1 MKKTILTF
9 IMVLILALNF
19 SCALA
24 FEKEDVEISTSL
36 NKIDV
41 SVISDK
47 DLGRMT
53 LQVLN
58 ENGTEMLY
66 MGQENGYTSKTVNS
80 DGKTEYK
87 YIFDSFNFPTDAD
100 TGKYN
105 FRLRGNDGAIVVK
118 PYSFVNIYDNYYFL
132 NGLNNATDVYDFL
145 DTNRAK
151 SPVDLT
157 GYFALPTNEGGVGEL
172 MNTLLA
178 GLDLSV
184 EDDLSNLQAKETFFK
199 EQFASGMLAA
209 EILAADTAEKWVSAV
224 ENAATPFGLETAAQ
238 TTYYSKLSDKK
249 AAYSYFTKI
258 ASLEKTAVARQF
270 DKAVM
275 LCAVN
280 DFDFGSTG
288 AILNHYENKSVI
300 TLNRS
305 IYNTLSETK
314 KLTVCQRLKDKVK
327 DKTIDTAEKLET
339 EFYNISE
346 AVSKEPENGGGSSGG
361 GGGSSSSGKQEISVE
376 VDTTGNNDTSSSEN
390 TAPNKTFK
398 DIDEVPWAKGY
409 ILSLESKGILS
420 GKGDGKFYPSANMLR
435 EEFVKVI
442 SVACKLDTSS
452 ENVSF
457 TDATDGAWYLPYINA
472 SVNANIINGI
482 GDGKFGVGQSI
493 TREDAAVMIARA
505 LEYAGVERT
514 GKADDFADSFEI
526 SPYAQDSV
534 KKLREL
540 GIISGDDKG
549 CFLPKETISRA
560 EIAKMICGM
569 LDVMGG

>member
-1 MKKTILTF
+1 MKKTILTC
-9 IMVLILALNF
+9 IIVLILALNF

-24 FEKEDVEISTSL
+24 FEKEDVNISTSL

-41 SVISDK
+41 SVTSDK

-53 LQVLN
+53 LQVLDQ
-58 ENGTEMLY
+58 NGTKMLY
-66 MGQENGYTSKTVNS
+66 IGQENSYTSKAENS
-80 DGKTEYK
+80 NGKTEYK
-87 YIFDSFNFPTDAD
+87 YVFDSFNFPSDAV
-100 TGKYN
+100 TGNYN
-105 FRLRGNDGAIVVK
+105 FKLRGSDGAIVVK
-118 PYSFVNIYDNYYFL
+118 PYSFVNIYDSYYFL
-132 NGLNNATDVYDFL
+132 NGLDAATDVYQFL
-145 DTNRAK
+145 FDNQAK
-151 SPVDLT
+151 SLVDLT
-157 GYFALPTNEGGVGEL
+157 GYFALPATTGGEREL
-172 MNTLLA
+172 MNTLLV

-184 EDDLSNLQAKETFFK
+184 EADFSNLAAKETLFK
-199 EQFASGMLAA
+199 EQFTSGMLAA

-224 ENAATPFGLETAAQ
+224 ENAATPFGLETAETA
-238 TTYYSKLSDKK
+238 YYSKLSDKK
-249 AAYSYFTKI
+249 AAYSYFTKV

-327 DKTIDTAEKLET
+327 DKTVDTAEKLET

-346 AVSKEPENGGGSSGG
+346 TVSKEPENGGGSSG

-452 ENVSF
+452 SNVNF
-457 TDATDGAWYLPYINA
+457 TDTTVGAWYLPYINA

-482 GDGKFGVGQSI
+482 GDGKFGVGKSI
-493 TREDAAVMIARA
+493 TREDAAVIIARA
-505 LEYAGVERT
+505 LEYAGVERN
-514 GKADDFADSFEI
+514 GEAEDFVDSLEV
-526 SPYAQDSV
+526 SPYAQDAV

-540 GIISGDDKG
+540 GIINGDDKG
-549 CFLPKETISRA
+549 CFLPKATISRA
-560 EIAKMICGM
+560 EISKMICGM